1 MRLAWLTAS
10 ITLVLAAPAAAAPGA
25 LDPGFAGT
33 GWFRTHELHAGGT
46 NYLPNEATAVVVQ
59 PDGAIVT
66 AGAVIDANSN
76 RFFGVF
82 RHLPDGRPDAAFGA
96 GGFTLVDAGSS
107 EEVRGVALQPDGRIV
122 VAGETS
128 CTTSRCFTALRLN
141 PDGTPDAGFGSGG
154 VVRHEFRLEP
164 SWAHAVTIDPDG
176 RIVLAGTIMQGN
188 DGQDSARVCVLRLL
202 PDGRLDPTFS
212 GDGRAVV
219 NHGYGND
226 SAEALVLQGRRIVV
240 AGVGR
245 DTAAGSRFA
254 ITRFRRDGR
263 LDRSFGA
270 RGRRLVGFG
279 ARRHAGA
286 RAIART
292 LGGGLVVA
300 GSAAAEEGAPAIAVA
315 RLTRGG
321 RLVRRFG
328 GDGRVVT
335 PPGPFG
341 GNGRA
346 VAALPDGRIVA
357 GGRAFTDA
365 VFGASDW
372 ALVGYTR
379 RGRPDR
385 SFGAA
390 GIARP
395 DFGTGEDEVAALA
408 ATPAGI
414 VAAGSISASH
424 GVGRFL
430 AR

>member
-10 ITLVLAAPAAAAPGA
+10 MTLALAAPATAAPGA
-25 LDPGFAGT
+25 LDPGFTGT
-33 GWFRTHELHAGGT
+33 GWSRTLEVYAGGA
-46 NYLPNEATAVVVQ
+46 NYLPRDATAVAVQ

-66 AGAVIDANSN
+66 AGAVIDANAN

-82 RHLPDGRPDAAFGA
+82 RHLAGGGLDAAFGS
-96 GGFTLVDAGSS
+96 GGFVLVDAGSS
-107 EEVRGVALQPDGRIV
+107 EEVRGVALQPDGKIV

-154 VVRHEFRLEP
+154 VARHEFRLEA
-164 SWAHAVTIDPDG
+164 SWAHAVAVDPDG
-176 RIVLAGTIMQGN
+176 RIVLAGTIMQGS
-188 DGQDSARVCVLRLL
+188 DGQDSARACVLRLL
-202 PDGRLDPTFS
+202 PDGRLDPSFAR
-212 GDGRAVV
+212 DGRAVV
-219 NHGYGND
+219 DHGYGND

-240 AGVGR
+240 AGEGR
-245 DTAAGSRFA
+245 DTAAGARFA
-254 ITRFRRDGR
+254 LARFRRDGR

-292 LGGGLVVA
+292 PGGGLVVA
-300 GSAAAEEGAPAIAVA
+300 GSATAEDGAPAIAVA

-321 RLVRRFG
+321 RLDRRFS

-346 VAALPDGRIVA
+346 VVPLPDGRIVA
-357 GGRAFTDA
+357 GGRAFADA

-379 RGRPDR
+379 RGRLDG
-385 SFGAA
+385 SFGAG
-390 GIARP
+390 GIARA
-395 DFGTGEDEVAALA
+395 DFGTGEDDVATLA

-414 VAAGSISASH
+414 VAAGSIYASH